1 MGTNRWGEGNRGR
14 WNGAP
19 GSPTGAHRD
28 EPGQDLIRDPSLA
41 PVVRA
46 LTAEPTGREL
56 DGLAPALAALRARAT
71 NQPTRTRRRT
81 MFATVVGV
89 KLGATLGGVAAGLV
103 GVGTVVLV
111 STHVPSAQL
120 PAGIDG
126 PAQPRPAAVS
136 TTATAQ
142 GPDANGPAK
151 HGLCTA
157 WKARSGNPGSQG
169 NADRSV
175 AFGNLV
181 RAAGGAGKVAAFCAD
196 VTAPGA
202 SGNRGG
208 GNGAGKGNGHATAK
222 PTKPRG
228 GKPDKPGD
236 EPADKDTGGP
246 DGRPTG
252 SASPTA
258 RQGSPTP
265 TDVTTPTTTATTPPT
280 MPGTT
285 SATTAATTGTPVPP
299 SSGTAEPS
307 GAAGP

>member
-1 MGTNRWGEGNRGR
+1 
-14 WNGAP
+14 
-19 GSPTGAHRD
+19 
-28 EPGQDLIRDPSLA
+28 
-41 PVVRA
+41 
-46 LTAEPTGREL
+46 
-56 DGLAPALAALRARAT
+56 
-71 NQPTRTRRRT
+71 

-111 STHVPSAQL
+111 STHVPSGAQL
-120 PAGIDG
+120 PAGVDG

-157 WKARSGNPGSQG
+157 WKARSGHPGSQG
-169 NADRSV
+169 DADGSV

-208 GNGAGKGNGHATAK
+208 GNGVGKGKGNGHATAK
-222 PTKPRG
+222 PTKPPG

-236 EPADKDTGGP
+236 EPTDKDTGGP
-246 DGRPTG
+246 DARPTG

-265 TDVTTPTTTATTPPT
+265 TDVTTPPTTPTAPPTTPPT
-280 MPGTT
+280 TPRTT
-285 SATTAATTGTPVPP
+285 SPTTAATTGTPVPP